1 MLAKQVVPTLER
13 CVVVFQELPRA
24 AKRIIVGLGDVV
36 LCVIASWVAFALRL
50 GEIVNFSMPVT
61 LVALVSV
68 FTAMPVFAYFG
79 LYRAIFRH
87 VGSLALLT
95 VAKAILV
102 YAALFGFVVI
112 QIGMEGVP
120 RTVGVLQPI
129 LLLLLVGIYFA

>member
-1 MLAKQVVPTLER
+1 
-13 CVVVFQELPRA
+13 
-24 AKRIIVGLGDVV
+24 
-36 LCVIASWVAFALRL
+36 
-50 GEIVNFSMPVT
+50 MPVT

-68 FTAMPVFAYFG
+68 FTAMVFVYFG

-95 VAKAILV
+95 VAKQFV

-120 RTVGVLQPI
+120 ER
-129 LLLLLVGIYFA
+129 

>member
-1 MLAKQVVPTLER
+1 MQRNGSSSVWETWSSASLR
-13 CVVVFQELPRA
+13 R
-24 AKRIIVGLGDVV
+24 GLR
-36 LCVIASWVAFALRL
+36 LLRL
-50 GEIVNFSMPVT
+50 GEIVDFSMPVT

-120 RTVGVLQPI
+120 RTVGVLHNSSIASCRRLQALRKAI
-129 LLLLLVGIYFA
+129 FRFASWWL